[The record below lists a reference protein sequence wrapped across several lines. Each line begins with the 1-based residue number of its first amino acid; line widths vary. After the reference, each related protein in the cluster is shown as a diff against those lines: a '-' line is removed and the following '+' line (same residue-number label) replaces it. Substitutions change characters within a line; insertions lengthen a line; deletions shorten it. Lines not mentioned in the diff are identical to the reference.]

1 MWYGRTLK
9 NLSSFSLNLRN
20 MTPFRTIQTSV
31 NERAVVAVLFPVYKQ
46 HLQAVSQSAMPVGKA
61 ATAILWEIRVC
72 IVEGVPV
79 LSWIVLQSALGRR
92 GLQVVMHGDGLVS
105 LLQWALAVPAVA
117 RVMQI
122 PEGVIHWQHQPLLT
136 ILSVG
141 VRMTRREIT
150 TRQYLNI
157 TPRPCFWLRM
167 LGLFRL
173 LQSF

>member
-1 MWYGRTLK
+1 
-9 NLSSFSLNLRN
+9 

-105 LLQWALAVPAVA
+105 LLQ
-117 RVMQI
+117 
-122 PEGVIHWQHQPLLT
+122 
-136 ILSVG
+136 
-141 VRMTRREIT
+141 
-150 TRQYLNI
+150 
-157 TPRPCFWLRM
+157 
-167 LGLFRL
+167 
-173 LQSF
+173 